1 MIVTAKTMVTGDGKT
16 VLHDHGILI
25 KKERI
30 AALAPIEQLKSN
42 FPDEPVRDYGD
53 ATVLP
58 GLIDMHVHLGY
69 WYSKPDGYE
78 YNQHLIAYLTQYN
91 ALSAMFNG
99 VTTIRSVSDPHMVC
113 QKLMQA
119 REKGFVRAPRIFNC
133 DRGICATG
141 GHGWVL
147 EDGCAQVDG
156 ADNIRSEIRKQLRD
170 GAHWIKMMDSD
181 RSNVSEYRQEELD
194 AAADECHRVNRKIC
208 VHAGTQPS
216 IQMCI
221 DAGFDTI
228 EHGTFMTVEQART
241 MKEKGLAW
249 VPTIIA
255 YTYIYD
261 EMVKKI
267 ASNDTESGNVV
278 DAGLLH
284 DFEYFRAAA
293 AAYKENFKKLYDTG
307 VTVLA
312 GTDMVMDGAPAAPV
326 ARELQYMVDYG
337 ITPTQAI
344 ATATG
349 NSARVLGMQGQIGEL
364 VSGAI
369 ADLLVVEGD
378 ASADICAL
386 GKVKDV
392 FQNGCVLHR
401 AI

>member
-1 MIVTAKTMVTGDGKT
+1 MIVAAKTMVTGDGKT
-16 VLHDHGILI
+16 VYHDF
-25 KKERI
+25 
-30 AALAPIEQLKSN
+30 ALLVQNGKIEKVAPFSQLRES
-42 FPDEPVRDYGD
+42 FPNEEVKDYGD

-78 YNQHLIAYLTQYN
+78 YNQHLVAYLTQYN
-91 ALSAMFNG
+91 ALSAMING
-99 VTTIRSVSDPHMVC
+99 ITTIRSVSDPHLVC

-119 REKGFVRAPRIFNC
+119 KEKGFVRAPRIYNC

-156 ADNIRSEIRKQLRD
+156 ADNIRSEIRKQFRD
-170 GAHWIKMMDSD
+170 GAHWIKLMDSD

-194 AAADECHRVNRKIC
+194 AAADECHRSNHKLC

-228 EHGTFMTVEQART
+228 EHGTFMTVEQAQQ
-241 MKEKGLAW
+241 MKDKGLAW

-255 YTYIYD
+255 YTYAYE
-261 EMVKKI
+261 EMLKQI
-267 ASNDTESGNVV
+267 ESNESVSGNVV
-278 DAGLLH
+278 AAGLMR
-284 DFEYFRAAA
+284 DFAYFRDAA
-293 AAYKENFKKLYDTG
+293 AAYKSNFKKLYDTG

-312 GTDMVMDGAPAAPV
+312 GTDMVMDGAPITPV
-326 ARELQYMVDYG
+326 ASELRYMVEYG
-337 ITPTQAI
+337 ITPVEAI

-364 VSGAI
+364 VPGAI

-378 ASADICAL
+378 ASQDIGAL
-386 GKVKDV
+386 ARVKDV
-392 FQNGCVLHR
+392 FQDGRVLHR

>member
-1 MIVTAKTMVTGDGKT
+1 MIITAKTMVTGDGKT
-16 VLHDHGILI
+16 VLHDCGLLLRG
-25 KKERI
+25 ERI
-30 AALAPIEQLKSN
+30 ETLAPLEQLQKDY
-42 FPDEPVRDYGD
+42 PDEEIRNYGD

-58 GLIDMHVHLGY
+58 GLIDMHMHLGY
-69 WYSKPDGYE
+69 WYSKPDAYE
-78 YNQHLIAYLTQYN
+78 YNQHLVAYLTQYC
-91 ALSAMFNG
+91 ALSSMFRG
-99 VTTIRSVSDPHMVC
+99 VTTIRSVSDPHLVC

-119 REKGFVRAPRIFNC
+119 KEKGFVRAPRVINC

-147 EDGCAQVDG
+147 TDGCAQVDG

-181 RSNVSEYRQEELD
+181 RINVSEYRQEELD
-194 AAADECHRVNRKIC
+194 AAVDECHRNSRKIC
-208 VHAGTQPS
+208 VHAGTPLA

-228 EHGTFMTVEQART
+228 EHGTFMTVEQALA
-241 MKEKGLAW
+241 MKKKGLAW

-261 EMVKKI
+261 AMVEKT
-267 ASNDTESGNVV
+267 AANAAESGNVV
-278 DAGLLH
+278 DAGLLR
-284 DFEYFRAAA
+284 DFGYFRDAA
-293 AAYKENFKKLYDTG
+293 AAYKSNFKKLYDTG

-337 ITPTQAI
+337 ITPVQAI

-349 NSARVLGMQGQIGEL
+349 NSARVLDMQGQIGEL
-364 VSGAI
+364 TPGAI
-369 ADLLVVEGD
+369 ADLLVVDGD
-378 ASADICAL
+378 ASTDIGAL
-386 GKVKDV
+386 DRVRDV
-392 FQNGCVLHR
+392 YQSGAVLHR

>member
-1 MIVTAKTMVTGDGKT
+1 MILIANTMVTGDGKS
-16 VLHDHGILI
+16 VLRDHALLI
-25 KKERI
+25 QNGKIIEV
-30 AALAPIEQLKSN
+30 APAEQLKNN
-42 FPDEPVRDYGD
+42 FPDEEVKDYGN
-53 ATVLP
+53 ATILP

-91 ALSAMFNG
+91 ALRAMFGG
-99 VTTIRSVSDPHMVC
+99 VTTVRSVSDPHMVC
-113 QKLMQA
+113 QKLVQA
-119 REKGFVRAPRIFNC
+119 KEKGFVRAPRIFNC

-141 GHGWVL
+141 GHGWML

-194 AAADECHRVNRKIC
+194 AAADECHRSNRKIC

-228 EHGTFMTVEQART
+228 EHGTFMTVEQALQ

-261 EMVKKI
+261 EMVKKL
-267 ASNDTESGNVV
+267 AANQTESSNVV

-326 ARELQYMVDYG
+326 ARELQYMVEYG
-337 ITPTQAI
+337 ITPVEAI

-364 VSGAI
+364 TQGAV

-386 GKVKDV
+386 NRVKEVYQD
-392 FQNGCVLHR
+392 GAAIHR